1 MTRIDRSLGLG
12 LLLAALVLAA
22 FSPSVIGPPFWDDVQ
37 LIAASDKLSGP
48 LDAFRPQSFGLRD
61 LPQGQ
66 GAHFWRPLVTASLWW
81 QGRVAA
87 LIGVGPNHLRHL
99 VQCLWHAAA
108 AWLVWRLLCRLAP
121 ADPRPSWWNAAAWWA
136 ALVWAVVPLKVE
148 NVTWISGRGDV
159 MGWMLLLIGA
169 EIANRSGRWASR
181 AVVAFIATG
190 LALLCK
196 EAWII
201 APLVWWLASRDRT
214 APSPARLLAQP
225 EIVGSVAVAFVYAV
239 VRLTL
244 VGAARGGGDPMF
256 ASLGF
261 FDRLTVPF
269 ETVGHAAFA
278 LATPWAPRLLRG
290 PWGFAQ
296 GQLVPDG
303 WAGGAG
309 LVIALCAAVLWLKAP
324 RARDAI
330 MLVVAPLLPVL
341 NVVPTG
347 LEARMSDRYLYVPVL
362 GVILGFLLA
371 IPASGIRWPAWPLPR
386 PTWLAVPVAALLLFV
401 PQPRIRQFTRPALLW
416 AAEAAHPDAA
426 TTILVQQAHEEE
438 IAGRWRPAR
447 DASLRVARRYGELG
461 FAEGLP
467 YALNAARLEAFAS
480 GLREPQWTYVAAL
493 RCIRLGSAPDVA
505 VPFADGGGVRIPCQG
520 PEAEALRATRGAM
533 LDAEIERV
541 ERRLRGPTN

>member
-1 MTRIDRSLGLG
+1 
-12 LLLAALVLAA
+12 
-22 FSPSVIGPPFWDDVQ
+22 
-37 LIAASDKLSGP
+37 
-48 LDAFRPQSFGLRD
+48 
-61 LPQGQ
+61 
-66 GAHFWRPLVTASLWW
+66 
-81 QGRVAA
+81 
-87 LIGVGPNHLRHL
+87 
-99 VQCLWHAAA
+99 
-108 AWLVWRLLCRLAP
+108 
-121 ADPRPSWWNAAAWWA
+121 
-136 ALVWAVVPLKVE
+136 
-148 NVTWISGRGDV
+148 
-159 MGWMLLLIGA
+159 
-169 EIANRSGRWASR
+169 
-181 AVVAFIATG
+181 
-190 LALLCK
+190 
-196 EAWII
+196 
-201 APLVWWLASRDRT
+201 
-214 APSPARLLAQP
+214 
-225 EIVGSVAVAFVYAV
+225 
-239 VRLTL
+239 
-244 VGAARGGGDPMF
+244 
-256 ASLGF
+256 
-261 FDRLTVPF
+261 
-269 ETVGHAAFA
+269 
-278 LATPWAPRLLRG
+278 
-290 PWGFAQ
+290 
-296 GQLVPDG
+296 
-303 WAGGAG
+303 
-309 LVIALCAAVLWLKAP
+309 VIALCAAVLWLKAP